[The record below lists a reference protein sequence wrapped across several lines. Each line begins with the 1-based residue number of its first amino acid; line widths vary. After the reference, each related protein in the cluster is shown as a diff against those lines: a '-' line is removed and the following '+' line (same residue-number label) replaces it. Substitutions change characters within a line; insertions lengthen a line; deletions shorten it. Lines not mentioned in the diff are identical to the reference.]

1 MAYADM
7 TRCPQTAEE
16 FRDYFYA
23 LIGRAMGGPANDYEA
38 VLSALYPWNGQMLM
52 IPPGVGPGIQQ
63 YPGAP
68 FFGLTQQY
76 SGGPKARVFLPTNTP
91 DELGYYTRC
100 EQYVDDA
107 AQTYSKTKTQPTAA
121 STGLMWAW
129 YLAGPENAYAP
140 IMGPDTP
147 DGGGSTGC
155 S

>member
-52 IPPGVGPGIQQ
+52 IPPGVGPGIKQ

-68 FFGLTQQY
+68 FFGLTQQF

-107 AQTYSKTKTQPTAA
+107 AQTYSKTK
-121 STGLMWAW
+121 
-129 YLAGPENAYAP
+129 
-140 IMGPDTP
+140 
-147 DGGGSTGC
+147 
-155 S
+155 